1 MLKTAIGQPREVLS
15 CKLGQEEYGIN
26 ILAVQELRGYDAVT
40 RIANAPEFV
49 KGVINLRGVIV
60 PIIDLRIKFGL
71 LNPTY
76 DTFTVVVI
84 INLPG
89 RTAGI
94 VVDSVSD
101 VVELSPEQIKPA
113 PELVSSADDA
123 YILGLATLEE
133 RILILVDIEK
143 LLSSSEIEHIQI
155 AA

>member
-71 LNPTY
+71 LNPKY

-101 VVELSPEQIKPA
+101 VVELSAEQIKPA
-113 PELVSSADDA
+113 PELVSSAGDA